1 MLPTLAELRIA
12 VRTLRRSKAFAAFS
26 ILALALAI
34 AANTTMSSLID
45 GLIWPNMAFPEPGQ
59 LVVAHW
65 TAPKSTLYPK
75 VNIRQVLGDSG
86 RTYSGVAAWTTD
98 QAYATSIDVG
108 NQTYQVPMALVPG
121 NLFRVIGARPVLGT
135 LFMDSTAKAARVAVI
150 SEHLWRLLGT
160 PDRPFAPFTIS
171 LPDRQT
177 TLIGGDVLTVIG
189 VVADNGAIPMRTDL
203 FIPTDWG
210 IGSEALLRLRHGVSQ
225 AQALAELNVLAPN
238 LDPAHSRF
246 AHFLLRPAA
255 ATPGQRL
262 GVVWALAAATLAVL
276 IIACANIAN
285 LLLARG
291 MARSREL
298 ATRLAFGASR
308 LQVARLLFAESGLVA
323 LTGGVLGLFLSL
335 WAIHLVRATLPAG
348 LQYLGLVQPQL
359 SWRVLAAGVGL
370 TMASAVVFG
379 VAPMITLMRTDINRL
394 LKGAGG
400 RHATGNRGRFQ
411 FLVVAEVAGALTL
424 VVSASLL
431 GAVAGTIHLMNYGYD
446 ETNLIAANVRE
457 APLNVRSGFGAT
469 PSAALIA
476 QRYGELQ
483 RLRHM
488 EGVAA
493 ATASW
498 APFLNGLVRVDDPG
512 GGAPLT
518 MIGTSRVLEV
528 DPDYLRVMRIP
539 ILRGRNFHESEDDP
553 IPSVIVDENT
563 AHWLLPGSDIL
574 GRLIRFASNG
584 YRQVPWMRVVGI
596 TGPIVMARCGIDPCP
611 EHMFLIA
618 NGAGYPAPTASTT
631 FIVRSKGP
639 PAAFVT
645 PLRAALTSDYPGAI
659 PDVATWDDATGAAS
673 ERSLYD
679 FVTTLFGS
687 FAFIGLLLALI
698 GVYGMTAY
706 AVEQRAREFGVRI
719 ALGAQTRDII
729 TMVLRQG
736 NATALLG
743 LAVGLIAANWAEHL
757 LYGFLFGYDTMAP
770 LFMAGAVVALFAA
783 TVLAGVPPALRAAR
797 TNPVDTLRS
806 E

>member
-1 MLPTLAELRIA
+1 R
-12 VRTLRRSKAFAAFS
+12 
-26 ILALALAI
+26 
-34 AANTTMSSLID
+34 
-45 GLIWPNMAFPEPGQ
+45 
-59 LVVAHW
+59 
-65 TAPKSTLYPK
+65 
-75 VNIRQVLGDSG
+75 
-86 RTYSGVAAWTTD
+86 
-98 QAYATSIDVG
+98 
-108 NQTYQVPMALVPG
+108 
-121 NLFRVIGARPVLGT
+121 
-135 LFMDSTAKAARVAVI
+135 
-150 SEHLWRLLGT
+150 
-160 PDRPFAPFTIS
+160 DRPFAPFTIS
-171 LPDRQT
+171 LPDRQM

-189 VVADNGAIPMRTDL
+189 VVADNGAIPIRTDL
-203 FIPTDWG
+203 FIPTDWS
-210 IGSEALLRLRHGVSQ
+210 IGSEALLRLRHGVTQ

-498 APFLNGLVRVDDPG
+498 APFLQGVVRVDDPG

-518 MIGTSRVLEV
+518 MIGTSR
-528 DPDYLRVMRIP
+528 
-539 ILRGRNFHESEDDP
+539 
-553 IPSVIVDENT
+553 
-563 AHWLLPGSDIL
+563 
-574 GRLIRFASNG
+574 
-584 YRQVPWMRVVGI
+584 
-596 TGPIVMARCGIDPCP
+596 
-611 EHMFLIA
+611 
-618 NGAGYPAPTASTT
+618 
-631 FIVRSKGP
+631 
-639 PAAFVT
+639 
-645 PLRAALTSDYPGAI
+645 
-659 PDVATWDDATGAAS
+659 
-673 ERSLYD
+673 
-679 FVTTLFGS
+679 
-687 FAFIGLLLALI
+687 
-698 GVYGMTAY
+698 
-706 AVEQRAREFGVRI
+706 
-719 ALGAQTRDII
+719 
-729 TMVLRQG
+729 
-736 NATALLG
+736 
-743 LAVGLIAANWAEHL
+743 
-757 LYGFLFGYDTMAP
+757 
-770 LFMAGAVVALFAA
+770 
-783 TVLAGVPPALRAAR
+783 
-797 TNPVDTLRS
+797 
-806 E
+806 